1 MKDMVNVYLKLIEA
15 PKEKINYQIFNVGGK
30 NQKIFEGKKGFV
42 VAMSFTYV
50 DFLAFAC
57 CQTDKGFSYVD
68 TVLTK

>member
-1 MKDMVNVYLKLIEA
+1 MCRQIQKNN
-15 PKEKINYQIFNVGGK
+15 NYVDDVGGK